1 MNLPLDHHLGH
12 KTKFLTIER
21 KIDTA
26 QFLKHIFAALEPL
39 PTPTDL
45 TKQ

>member
-1 MNLPLDHHLGH
+1 MNLPLDHLLGH

-26 QFLKHIFAALEPL
+26 QFLKHIFAALEL
-39 PTPTDL
+39 RRLPTDL
-45 TKQ
+45 KIQ